1 LKIQEMKKV
10 ARSKMDKFPVQW
22 VEINRQ
28 AFLNNIQEFK
38 NRLGQTGLLA
48 VVKANAYGHGLLE
61 IASLAA
67 EAGVE
72 WFGVHSLE
80 EGLSL
85 RQAGFNQKILIL
97 GYLPLAGA
105 EAAVRAELRSTVYD
119 PETIKALAAA
129 SRQLKRPAF
138 VHLKI
143 ETGTNRQG
151 IALNKLGSFLSLLK
165 KTPEVVLEG
174 ISSHFANIED
184 TTDDFYPRYQLENFL
199 QAIKYL
205 ESNGLRV
212 PVRHMSCSAAAILF
226 PETYFNLAR
235 VGIGLYGLWPSRE
248 TLVSCR
254 LRGQSPLRLKPVL
267 SWRSRVAQIKTVAR
281 GAYIGYG
288 CTYRTTRPT
297 RLAVIPVGYYDGYD
311 RRLSNSAYVL
321 VKGKR
326 AQVRGRVCMDFIM
339 VDITD
344 IPGVKLEDRVTLIGS
359 EGREKITADQLAALS
374 GTISYEVVT
383 RINPLLPR
391 FIV

>member
-1 LKIQEMKKV
+1 M
-10 ARSKMDKFPVQW
+10 ARVKTEKFPVQW

-28 AFLNNIQEFK
+28 AFFHNVQEFK
-38 NRLGQTGLLA
+38 NRLGQAGLLA

-61 IASLAA
+61 IAGLAA
-67 EAGVE
+67 ECGID

-80 EGLSL
+80 EGLRL
-85 RQAGFNQKILIL
+85 RQQGFNQKILIL
-97 GYLPLAGA
+97 GYLPLSGA
-105 EAAVRAELRSTVYD
+105 EEAVRNELRSTVYNL
-119 PETIKALAAA
+119 ETLKALAAA
-129 SRQLKRPAF
+129 ARKQNKPALI
-138 VHLKI
+138 HLKI

-151 IALNKLGSFLSLLK
+151 IALNKLGGFLSLIK
-165 KTPEVVLEG
+165 KNPELVLEG
-174 ISSHFANIED
+174 VSSHFANIED
-184 TTDDFYPRYQLENFL
+184 TTDDYYPRYQLENFK
-199 QAIKYL
+199 QVVEFL
-205 ESNGLRV
+205 ESNGFKV
-212 PVRHMSCSAAAILF
+212 PLRHMSCSAAAILF

-235 VGIGLYGLWPSRE
+235 VGIGLYGLWPSKE

-267 SWRSRVAQIKTVAR
+267 SWRARVAQIKTVPR

-297 RLAVIPVGYYDGYD
+297 RLAIIPVGYYDGYD
-311 RRLSNSAYVL
+311 RGLSNSAYVL

-344 IPGVKLEDRVTLIGS
+344 IPGVKLEDPVTLIGA
-359 EGREKITADQLAALS
+359 EGREKITADQLASLA
-374 GTISYEVVT
+374 GTINYEMVT
-383 RINPLLPR
+383 RINPLIPR

>member
-1 LKIQEMKKV
+1 MVRAKTE
-10 ARSKMDKFPVQW
+10 KFPVQW

-28 AFLNNIQEFK
+28 AFFHNVQEFK
-38 NRLGQTGLLA
+38 NRLGQAGLLA

-61 IASLAA
+61 IAGLAA
-67 EAGVE
+67 ECGID

-80 EGLSL
+80 EGLCL
-85 RQAGFNQKILIL
+85 RQKGFKQKILIL
-97 GYLPLAGA
+97 GYLPLSGA
-105 EAAVRAELRSTVYD
+105 EEAVRAELRSTVYNL
-119 PETIKALAAA
+119 ETLKALAAA
-129 SRQLKRPAF
+129 ARKENKPAL

-151 IALNKLGSFLSLLK
+151 IALNKLGGFLSLIK
-165 KTPEVVLEG
+165 KNPELVLEG
-174 ISSHFANIED
+174 VSSHFANIED
-184 TTDDFYPRYQLENFL
+184 TTDDYYPRYQLENFK
-199 QAIKYL
+199 QAVEFL
-205 ESNGLRV
+205 ESNGFKV
-212 PVRHMSCSAAAILF
+212 PIRHMSCSAAAILF

-235 VGIGLYGLWPSRE
+235 VGIGLYGLWPSKE

-254 LRGQSPLRLKPVL
+254 LRGQSPLKLKPVL
-267 SWRSRVAQIKTVAR
+267 SWKARVAQIKTVPR

-297 RLAVIPVGYYDGYD
+297 RLAIIPVGYYDGYD
-311 RRLSNSAYVL
+311 RGLSNSAYVL

-344 IPGVKLEDRVTLIGS
+344 IPGVRLEDPVTLIGA
-359 EGREKITADQLAALS
+359 EGREKITADQLASLA
-374 GTISYEVVT
+374 GTINYEMVT
-383 RINPLLPR
+383 RINPLIPR

>member
-1 LKIQEMKKV
+1 MT
-10 ARSKMDKFPVQW
+10 RSKVDQFPVQW
-22 VEINRQ
+22 VEISRQ
-28 AFLNNIQEFK
+28 AFLNNVQEFK

-48 VVKANAYGHGLLE
+48 VVKANAYGHGLAE
-61 IASLAA
+61 IAGLAA
-67 EAGVE
+67 GSGIE

-85 RQAGFNQKILIL
+85 RQKGFDRKILIL

-105 EAAVRAELRSTVYD
+105 EEAVRAELRSTVYNL
-119 PETIKALAAA
+119 ETLKALAAA
-129 SRQLKRPAF
+129 GRKLKKRAL

-151 IALNKLGSFLSLLK
+151 IALNKLGSFINLLK

-184 TTDDFYPRYQLENFL
+184 TTDDYYPRYQLENFL
-199 QAIKYL
+199 QAVKYL
-205 ESNGLRV
+205 ENNGIKV

-226 PETYFNLAR
+226 PETHFNLAR

-254 LRGQSPLRLKPVL
+254 LRGQSPLKLKPVL
-267 SWRSRVAQIKTVAR
+267 SWKARVAQIKTVPR

-311 RRLSNSAYVL
+311 RGLSNSAYVL

-344 IPGVKLEDRVTLIGS
+344 IPGVRLEDPVTLIGT
-359 EGREKITADQLAALS
+359 EGREKITADQLAALA
-374 GTISYEVVT
+374 GTISYEMVT
-383 RINPLLPR
+383 RINPLIPR

>member
-1 LKIQEMKKV
+1 MVKV
-10 ARSKMDKFPVQW
+10 SQASRFPVQW
-22 VEINRQ
+22 VEIDRK
-28 AFLNNIQEFK
+28 AFLNNIREFR
-38 NRLGQTGLLA
+38 NRLGQTWLLA

-61 IASLAA
+61 IAGLAA
-67 EAGVE
+67 EAGID

-80 EGLSL
+80 EGLAL
-85 RQAGFNQKILIL
+85 RQAGFGQKILIL

-105 EAAVRAELRSTVYD
+105 EEAVRAELRSTVYNL
-119 PETIKALAAA
+119 ETLKALAAEA
-129 SRQLKRPAF
+129 RKQKKPAI
-138 VHLKI
+138 VHLKV

-151 IALNKLGSFLSLLK
+151 IAVNKLGSFLSLVK

-184 TTDDFYPRYQLENFL
+184 TTDDFYPRHQLANFL
-199 QAIKYL
+199 QADNFLKN
-205 ESNGLRV
+205 NGIHV
-212 PVRHMSCSAAAILF
+212 PVKHMSCSAAAILF

-235 VGIGLYGLWPSRE
+235 VGIGLYGLWPSKE

-254 LRGQSPLRLKPVL
+254 LRGQPPLRLKPVL
-267 SWRSRVAQIKTVAR
+267 SWRARVAQVKTVPR

-297 RLAVIPVGYYDGYD
+297 RLAIIPVGYYDGYD
-311 RRLSNSAYVL
+311 RGLSNSAYVL

-339 VDITD
+339 VDVTD
-344 IPGVKLEDRVTLIGS
+344 IPGVNLEDPVTLIGA
-359 EGREKITADQLAALS
+359 EGREKITADQLASLA
-374 GTISYEVVT
+374 GTISYEMVT
-383 RINPLLPR
+383 RINPLIPR

>member
-1 LKIQEMKKV
+1 M
-10 ARSKMDKFPVQW
+10 ARSKVHQFPVQW
-22 VEINRQ
+22 VEISRQ
-28 AFLNNIQEFK
+28 AFLNNVQEFK

-48 VVKANAYGHGLLE
+48 VVKANAYGHGLAE
-61 IASLAA
+61 IAGLAA
-67 EAGVE
+67 GAGIE

-85 RQAGFNQKILIL
+85 RQKGFYQKILIL
-97 GYLPLAGA
+97 GYLPLVGA
-105 EAAVRAELRSTVYD
+105 EEAVRAELRSTVYNL
-119 PETIKALAAA
+119 ETLKALAAA
-129 SRQLKRPAF
+129 SRKLKKRAL

-151 IALNKLGSFLSLLK
+151 IGLNKLGSFIKLLK

-184 TTDDFYPRYQLENFL
+184 TTDDYYPRYQLENFL
-199 QAIKYL
+199 QAVKYL
-205 ESNGLRV
+205 ENNGIKV

-248 TLVSCR
+248 TMVSCR

-267 SWRSRVAQIKTVAR
+267 SWRARVAQIKNVPR

-311 RRLSNSAYVL
+311 RGLSNSAYVL

-344 IPGVKLEDRVTLIGS
+344 IPGVRLEDPVTLVGT
-359 EGREKITADQLAALS
+359 EGREKITADQLAALA
-374 GTISYEVVT
+374 GTISYEMVT
-383 RINPLLPR
+383 RINPLIPR

>member
-1 LKIQEMKKV
+1 M
-10 ARSKMDKFPVQW
+10 ARVKSEKFPVQW

-28 AFLNNIQEFK
+28 AFFQNVREFK
-38 NRLGQTGLLA
+38 NRLGRAGLLA
-48 VVKANAYGHGLLE
+48 VIKANAYGHGLME
-61 IASLAA
+61 VAGLAA
-67 EAGVE
+67 EAGID

-85 RQAGFNQKILIL
+85 RQQGFNQKILIL
-97 GYLPLAGA
+97 GYLPLSDA
-105 EAAVRAELRSTVYD
+105 EEAIRAELRSTVYNL
-119 PETIKALAAA
+119 ETLKALAAA
-129 SRQLKRPAF
+129 ARRHKKPAL

-151 IALNKLGSFLSLLK
+151 IALNKLGGFLRLLK
-165 KTPEVVLEG
+165 KNPEVVLEG
-174 ISSHFANIED
+174 VSSHFANIED
-184 TTDDFYPRYQLENFL
+184 TTDDYYPRYQLENFR
-199 QAIKYL
+199 QAINYL
-205 ESNGLRV
+205 ESNGLKV
-212 PVRHMSCSAAAILF
+212 PIKHMSCSASAILF

-235 VGIGLYGLWPSRE
+235 VGIGLYGLWPSKE

-254 LRGQSPLRLKPVL
+254 LRGQSPLKLKPVL
-267 SWRSRVAQIKTVAR
+267 SWRARVAQIKTVPR

-297 RLAVIPVGYYDGYD
+297 RLAIIPVGYYDGYD
-311 RRLSNSAYVL
+311 RGLSNSAYVL

-344 IPGVKLEDRVTLIGS
+344 IPGVKLEDPVTLIGA
-359 EGREKITADQLAALS
+359 EGREKITADQLASLA
-374 GTISYEVVT
+374 GTISYEMVT
-383 RINPLLPR
+383 RINPLIPR